1 MKEIKDKKIYK
12 TVSMVGSRYTYL
24 EVFDLVQ
31 RWENR
36 FGDRIIV
43 GENVPEEV
51 LDSMR
56 ADADDFYAATC
67 FDREKVNI
75 EFYGAATLSF
85 RATVRVYENKQLR
98 YWLTI
103 KPISRVYVK
112 DDEEEGGEE

>member
-12 TVSMVGSRYTYL
+12 TASMTGSRYTYL

-43 GENVPEEV
+43 GENVLEEV

-56 ADADDFYAATC
+56 ADADDFYAATG
-67 FDREKVNI
+67 FGREKVEI
-75 EFYGAATLSF
+75 AFYDVDDEYH
-85 RATVRVYENKQLR
+85 TVRVYEGEVQR
-98 YWLTI
+98 YWLIIET
-103 KPISRVYVK
+103 PHSVYVE
-112 DDEEEGGEE
+112 DEEEEGGEE